1 MSIRVCART
10 AAAQIR
16 ANHFR
21 SAGTTYHGAH
31 FVLVADSISE
41 NACWYSSHRRRS
53 RTSAA
58 ENFQFFSGRSIRFR
72 KRVRCSSLDR
82 FRKIF
87 TTLNPLSVR

>member
-31 FVLVADSISE
+31 FVLVADSIAE
-41 NACWYSSHRRRS
+41 NACW
-53 RTSAA
+53 
-58 ENFQFFSGRSIRFR
+58 
-72 KRVRCSSLDR
+72 
-82 FRKIF
+82 
-87 TTLNPLSVR
+87 